1 MNTHIKATIANI
13 FMLDQLK
20 KAFGSMLVVKENE
33 LWMCSLQLKQ
43 NIKIF
48 LFTRNNMYFCKG
60 KLEVTQQN
68 IWNEQKT
75 EQFYYYF
82 NNYFDLRHF
91 LKKYFE

>member
-43 NIKIF
+43 NIKISVGVLDNF
-48 LFTRNNMYFCKG
+48 FIVFWVSSKIDWDAKMFGNVIYSKNAR
-60 KLEVTQQN
+60 VT
-68 IWNEQKT
+68 
-75 EQFYYYF
+75 
-82 NNYFDLRHF
+82 
-91 LKKYFE
+91 